1 MSCARTSLIALGGLI
16 LSHPA
21 VAIAADEVATSST
34 ALDHPPT
41 GSTAGVPLAAVAAA
55 QQPVQRLNP
64 TGRDIPMGGPL
75 LDNGFVLG
83 DLSYTLTTDDRILVD
98 AKMLLPMLRG
108 VLTADALEQLST
120 TIGDRYNISTLELG
134 DLGVRL
140 TYDSSNFGLRLD
152 IDPELRPRQMISLS
166 GGMDILSGPIVPAA
180 NFSAYVTAA
189 INADYVHKGGDT
201 GFSTPNIV
209 LDSAARFG
217 GLVLESEASIQSR
230 FRREGTRLVYDDL
243 SRTARYTAGDLQPIS
258 RGFSG
263 ASPMAGASIVRVYAD
278 LEPQRNIQ
286 PRGQRSFTLTRPST
300 IETIV
305 NGQTVQ
311 QTRLNPGTYDI
322 GDFPFAQGSN
332 DVRLIIRDDTG
343 REEVVSFSLNFDRT
357 LLAAGLTEFGVYAGV
372 EAPFSLNGRSYSK
385 RPAFSG
391 FYRRG
396 VTDELTAGANFQVT
410 NKGGVAGAEIVWAAP
425 LGTLAFNLA
434 GSKTETVGS
443 GYAVNVGYEFTQ
455 LGTNNN
461 SRSLT
466 ATLQSVSRKF
476 ASPGALTANNPFAY
490 EFGATFSQ
498 SLGAKHYVTADAFYS
513 VGRDNNSDQASF
525 RATHGW
531 RPNQRLLLTTEA
543 SYEDRQQRSGFG
555 LRFSLTYR
563 FDRKSSATADFD
575 TRRER
580 ARVGYQRS
588 EGTGVGSYNGSVNV
602 DRVEDS
608 VGANAN
614 FSMILNRAEVG
625 AAHLTSF
632 SNSGQIVDQRTS
644 LRTAF
649 SLAYADGSVAL
660 SRPIY
665 DSFAIVKTHESLGK
679 TPVYLDPRKDEY
691 TARSGLFG
699 GAVMPELNAHT
710 PRQLSYD
717 APGAPAGYDLGT
729 GVLQFQPPYRSGH
742 VVEIGSDYFI
752 SYMGQLLDGRGEPV
766 SLVAGYAYEEAL
778 PDREP
783 VRMFTNKSGRFAV
796 QGLRPGRWRIEMP
809 TPNGKAIYRIEI
821 PAASTGMERGGVL
834 EPEERK

>member
-1 MSCARTSLIALGGLI
+1 M
-16 LSHPA
+16 SHPA
-21 VAIAADEVATSST
+21 VASATDGLIADANSLGLPPVGAAGSVPIAAA
-34 ALDHPPT
+34 
-41 GSTAGVPLAAVAAA
+41 AAA
-55 QQPVQRLNP
+55 QQPAQRLNP

-75 LDNGFVLG
+75 VDNGFVLG

-98 AKMLLPMLRG
+98 TKMLLPMLRG
-108 VLTADALEQLST
+108 VLTTDALATLSAA
-120 TIGDRYNISTLELG
+120 IGDRYNISTTELG

-140 TYDSSNFGLRLD
+140 FYDPSNFGLRLD
-152 IDPELRPRQMISLS
+152 IAPELRPRQMISLS
-166 GGMDILSGPIVPAA
+166 GGIDSLSGPIIPPA
-180 NFSAYVTAA
+180 NFSAYVTAGV
-189 INADYVHKGGDT
+189 NADYVHKGGDT
-201 GFSTPNIV
+201 GFSTPNIL
-209 LDSAARFG
+209 LDGAARLG
-217 GLVLESEASIQSR
+217 GFVLESEASIQR
-230 FRREGTRLVYDDL
+230 MFRREGTRLVYDDL

-286 PRGQRSFTLTRPST
+286 PRGQRSFTLSRPST
-300 IETIV
+300 VEAIV

-332 DVRLIIRDDTG
+332 DVRLVIRDDAG
-343 REEVVSFSLNFDRT
+343 REQVISFSLNFDRT
-357 LLAAGLTEFGVYAGV
+357 LLAAGLTEFGVYVGV
-372 EAPFSLNGRSYSK
+372 EAPFSLSGRNYSK
-385 RPAFSG
+385 RPTFSG

-396 VTDELTAGANFQVT
+396 LTDELTAGGNFQVT

-434 GSKTETVGS
+434 GSKTEAVGS

-466 ATLQSVSRKF
+466 ATVQTTSRKF
-476 ASPGALTANNPFAY
+476 ATPGALTANNPYAY

-498 SLGAKHYVTADAFYS
+498 SLGAKHYVSADAFYS
-513 VGRDNNSDQASF
+513 VGRDNNDNQMSF

-555 LRFSLTYR
+555 VRMSLTYR
-563 FDRKSSATADFD
+563 FDRKSSASADFD
-575 TRRER
+575 SRRER

-588 EGTGVGSYNGSVNV
+588 DGTGVGSYNASVNV

-614 FSMILNRAEVG
+614 FNMVLNRADVG
-625 AAHLTSF
+625 ASHLTSF
-632 SNSGQIVDQRTS
+632 TNSGQIVDQRTS

-665 DSFAIVKTHESLGK
+665 DSFAIVKTHKSLGK
-679 TPVYLDPRKDEY
+679 APIYLDPRKDEY

-717 APGAPAGYDLGT
+717 APGAPSGYDLGT
-729 GVLQFQPPYRSGH
+729 GILQFVPPYRSGH

-752 SYMGQLLDGRGEPV
+752 SYMGQLLDARGEPV

-783 VRMFTNKSGRFAV
+783 VRMFTNRAGRFAV

-809 TPNGKAIYRIEI
+809 TPNGTAIYRIEI
-821 PAASTGMERGGVL
+821 PAGSTGMERGGVL

>member
-1 MSCARTSLIALGGLI
+1 M
-16 LSHPA
+16 SHP
-21 VAIAADEVATSST
+21 
-34 ALDHPPT
+34 
-41 GSTAGVPLAAVAAA
+41 TAGVAAGELAPGANARGTPPASPAGGLPLAVVAAA
-55 QQPVQRLNP
+55 QQPAQRLNP

-75 LDNGFVLG
+75 MDNGFVLG
-83 DLSYTLTTDDRILVD
+83 DISYTLTTDDRILVD
-98 AKMLLPMLRG
+98 TKMLLPMLQR
-108 VLTADALEQLST
+108 VLTADTLQKLAAA
-120 TIGDRYNISTLELG
+120 IGDRHSISTVELA
-134 DLGVRL
+134 DLGLRL
-140 TYDSSNFGLRLD
+140 TYDPSNFGLRLD
-152 IDPELRPRQMISLS
+152 VEPDMRPRQMISVS
-166 GGMDILSGPIVPAA
+166 GGIDPLSGPIVPAA

-189 INADYVHKGGDT
+189 INSDYVHKGSDT
-201 GFSTPNIV
+201 GFSTPNII
-209 LDSAARFG
+209 LDSAARLG
-217 GLVLESEASIQSR
+217 GFVLENEANIQRR

-243 SRTARYTAGDLQPIS
+243 RRTARYTAGDLQPIS

-357 LLAAGLTEFGVYAGV
+357 LLASGLTEFGLYAGV
-372 EAPFSLNGRSYSK
+372 EAPFSLNGRRYSD
-385 RPAFSG
+385 RPVFSG

-396 VTDELTAGANFQVT
+396 LTDELTAGGNFQLT

-434 GSKTETVGS
+434 GSKNEATGS
-443 GYAVNVGYEFTQ
+443 GYAFNAGYEFTQ
-455 LGTNNN
+455 LGSNNN
-461 SRSLT
+461 ARSLT
-466 ATLQSVSRKF
+466 ATFQTISKKF
-476 ASPGALTANNPFAY
+476 ATPGAITANNPFAY

-498 SLGAKHYVTADAFYS
+498 SFGPEHYVTADAFYS
-513 VGRDNNSDQASF
+513 VGRGNNPNQSSF

-555 LRFSLTYR
+555 VRFSLTYR
-563 FDRKSSATADFD
+563 FDRKSSATADVD

-580 ARVGYQRS
+580 ARLSYQRS
-588 EGTGVGSYNGSVNV
+588 SGTGVGSYNGSVSI

-614 FSMILNRAEVG
+614 FSMIANRAEFG

-632 SNSGQIVDQRTS
+632 SNSGRIIDQRTS
-644 LRTAF
+644 LRSAF
-649 SLAYADGSVAL
+649 SLAYADGTVAL

-665 DSFAIVKTHESLGK
+665 DSFAILKTHDTLGK
-679 TPVYLDPRKDEY
+679 TPVYIDRRKDEY
-691 TARSGLFG
+691 VARSGAFG
-699 GAVMPELNAHT
+699 GAVMPELSAHT
-710 PRQLSYD
+710 PRLLSYD
-717 APGAPAGYDLGT
+717 VPEAPAGYDVGS

-742 VVEIGSDYFI
+742 VIEVGSDYFI

-766 SLVAGYAYEEAL
+766 SLVAGYAYEDAL
-778 PDREP
+778 PDRAP
-783 VRMFTNKSGRFAV
+783 IRMFTNRSGRFAI

-809 TPNGKAIYRIEI
+809 TANGTAIYRIEI

-834 EPEERK
+834 EPEEPK

>member
-1 MSCARTSLIALGGLI
+1 M
-16 LSHPA
+16 SHPA
-21 VAIAADEVATSST
+21 AGMATRDVAPGVSTPSAPPSGAA
-34 ALDHPPT
+34 
-41 GSTAGVPLAAVAAA
+41 PLGLLAVA

-75 LDNGFVLG
+75 VDNGFILG
-83 DLSYTLTTDDRILVD
+83 DVSYTLTADDRILVD
-98 AKMLLPMLRG
+98 AKTLLPMLQRILTTD
-108 VLTADALEQLST
+108 VLQQLIAA
-120 TIGDRYNISTLELG
+120 IGDRNAISTTELA

-152 IDPELRPRQMISLS
+152 IDPALRPRQMISVS
-166 GGMDILSGPIVPAA
+166 GGIDPLSGPIVAPA

-189 INADYVHKGGDT
+189 INADYVHKGDDT
-201 GFSTPNIV
+201 GLSTPNIV
-209 LDSAARFG
+209 LDSAARLG
-217 GLVLESEASIQSR
+217 GFVLENEASVQRR

-243 SRTARYTAGDLQPIS
+243 RRTARYTAGDLQPIS

-343 REEVVSFSLNFDRT
+343 REQVVSFSLNFDRT
-357 LLAAGLTEFGVYAGV
+357 LLAAGLTEFGLYAGV
-372 EAPFSLNGRSYSK
+372 EAPFSLNGRSYSD
-385 RPAFSG
+385 RPVASG

-396 VTDELTAGANFQVT
+396 LTDELTAGGNFQLSD
-410 NKGGVAGAEIVWAAP
+410 KGGVAGAEIVWAAP

-434 GSKTETVGS
+434 GSKNDGVGS
-443 GYAVNVGYEFTQ
+443 GYAFNAGYEFTR
-455 LGTNNN
+455 LGSDNN

-466 ATLQSVSRKF
+466 ATFQTISRKF
-476 ASPGALTANNPFAY
+476 ATPGAMVANNPFAY

-498 SLGAKHYVTADAFYS
+498 SLGAEHYVTADAFYS
-513 VGRDNNSDQASF
+513 VGRGNTPNQSSF

-555 LRFSLTYR
+555 VRFSLTYR
-563 FDRKSSATADFD
+563 FDRKSSATADLD
-575 TRRER
+575 SRRER
-580 ARVGYQRS
+580 ARISYQRS
-588 EGTGVGSYNGSVNV
+588 SGTGVGSYNGSVSI
-602 DRVEDS
+602 DRVENS

-614 FSMILNRAEVG
+614 FNMIANRAEIG
-625 AAHLTSF
+625 ASHLTSF
-632 SNSGQIVDQRTS
+632 SNSGRITDQRTS
-644 LRTAF
+644 LRGAF
-649 SLAYADGSVAL
+649 SLAYADGTVAV

-679 TPVYLDPRKDEY
+679 AAVYLDPRKEEY
-691 TARSGLFG
+691 TARSGILG

-710 PRQLSYD
+710 PRLMSYD
-717 APGAPAGYDLGT
+717 VPDAQAGYDLGT
-729 GVLQFQPPYRSGH
+729 GILQFQPPYRSGH

-752 SYMGQLLDGRGEPV
+752 SYMAQLLDGRGDPV
-766 SLVAGYAYEEAL
+766 SLVAGYAYEEAA

-783 VRMFTNKSGRFAV
+783 IRMFTNRAGRFAV

-809 TPNGKAIYRIEI
+809 TANGTAVYRIEI
-821 PAASTGMERGGVL
+821 PAGSTGMERGGVL

>member
-1 MSCARTSLIALGGLI
+1 
-16 LSHPA
+16 
-21 VAIAADEVATSST
+21 
-34 ALDHPPT
+34 
-41 GSTAGVPLAAVAAA
+41 
-55 QQPVQRLNP
+55 
-64 TGRDIPMGGPL
+64 MGGPL
-75 LDNGFVLG
+75 VDNGFVLG

-98 AKMLLPMLRG
+98 TKMLLPMLRG
-108 VLTADALEQLST
+108 VLTTDALATLSAA
-120 TIGDRYNISTLELG
+120 IGDRYNISTTELG

-140 TYDSSNFGLRLD
+140 FYDPSNFGLRLD
-152 IDPELRPRQMISLS
+152 IAPELRPRQMISLS
-166 GGMDILSGPIVPAA
+166 GGIDSLSGPIIPPA
-180 NFSAYVTAA
+180 NFSAYVTAGV
-189 INADYVHKGGDT
+189 NADYVHKGGDT
-201 GFSTPNIV
+201 GFSTPNIL
-209 LDSAARFG
+209 LDGAARLG
-217 GLVLESEASIQSR
+217 GFVLESEASIQR
-230 FRREGTRLVYDDL
+230 MFRREGTRLVYDDL

-286 PRGQRSFTLTRPST
+286 PRGQRSFTLSRPST
-300 IETIV
+300 VEAIV

-332 DVRLIIRDDTG
+332 DVRLVIRDNAG
-343 REEVVSFSLNFDRT
+343 REQVISFSLNFDRT
-357 LLAAGLTEFGVYAGV
+357 LLAAGLTEFGVYVGV
-372 EAPFSLNGRSYSK
+372 EAPFSLSGRNYSK
-385 RPAFSG
+385 RPTFSG

-396 VTDELTAGANFQVT
+396 LTDELTAGGNFQVT

-434 GSKTETVGS
+434 GSKTEAVGS

-466 ATLQSVSRKF
+466 ATVQTTSRKF
-476 ASPGALTANNPFAY
+476 ATPGALTANNPYAY

-498 SLGAKHYVTADAFYS
+498 SLGAKHYVSADAFYS
-513 VGRDNNSDQASF
+513 VGRDNNDNQMSF

-555 LRFSLTYR
+555 VRMSLTYR
-563 FDRKSSATADFD
+563 FDRKSSASADFD
-575 TRRER
+575 SRRER

-588 EGTGVGSYNGSVNV
+588 DGTGVGSYNASVNV

-614 FSMILNRAEVG
+614 FNMVLNRADVG
-625 AAHLTSF
+625 ASHLTSF
-632 SNSGQIVDQRTS
+632 TNSGQIVDQRTS

-665 DSFAIVKTHESLGK
+665 DSFAIVKTHKSLGK
-679 TPVYLDPRKDEY
+679 APIYLDPRKDEY

-717 APGAPAGYDLGT
+717 APGAPSGYDLGT
-729 GVLQFQPPYRSGH
+729 GILQFVPPYRSGH

-752 SYMGQLLDGRGEPV
+752 SYMGQLLDARGEPV

-783 VRMFTNKSGRFAV
+783 VRMFTNRAGRFAV

-809 TPNGKAIYRIEI
+809 TPNGTAIYRIEI
-821 PAASTGMERGGVL
+821 PAGSTGMERGGVL

>member
-1 MSCARTSLIALGGLI
+1 MVANEAASGANAPAL
-16 LSHPA
+16 
-21 VAIAADEVATSST
+21 
-34 ALDHPPT
+34 PPT
-41 GSTAGVPLAAVAAA
+41 GPAGGLPLGAVAAL
-55 QQPVQRLNP
+55 QQPAQRLNP

-75 LDNGFVLG
+75 LDDSFVLG
-83 DLSYTLTTDDRILVD
+83 DISYTLTTDDRILVD
-98 AKMLLPMLRG
+98 AKMLLPMLQRI
-108 VLTADALEQLST
+108 LTEEALQQLAAA
-120 TIGDRYNISTLELG
+120 IGDRNDISTVELG

-140 TYDSSNFGLRLD
+140 TYDSSNFGLRLNVA
-152 IDPELRPRQMISLS
+152 PNLRPRQMISVS
-166 GGMDILSGPIVPAA
+166 GMVDPLSGPIVPVAD
-180 NFSAYVTAA
+180 FSAYVTAA
-189 INADYVHKGGDT
+189 VNADYVHKGGNT
-201 GFSTPNIV
+201 GFATPNII
-209 LDSAARFG
+209 LDSAARLG
-217 GLVLESEASIQSR
+217 GFVLESEASIQGQ

-243 SRTARYTAGDLQPIS
+243 RRTARYTAGDLQPIS

-372 EAPFSLNGRSYSK
+372 EAPFSLNGRRYSD
-385 RPAFSG
+385 RPVFSG

-396 VTDELTAGANFQVT
+396 LTDELTAGGNFQVT

-434 GSKTETVGS
+434 GSKTEAVGS

-466 ATLQSVSRKF
+466 ATFQTLSRKF
-476 ASPGALTANNPFAY
+476 ATPGALIANNPFVY

-498 SLGAKHYVTADAFYS
+498 SLGAKHYVSADAFYS
-513 VGRDNNSDQASF
+513 VGRDSNADQVSF

-563 FDRKSSATADFD
+563 FDRKSSATADVD
-575 TRRER
+575 SRRER
-580 ARVGYQRS
+580 ARLSYQRS
-588 EGTGVGSYNGSVNV
+588 NGTGVGSYNGSVSV

-614 FSMILNRAEVG
+614 FSMIANRAEIG

-632 SNSGQIVDQRTS
+632 SNSGKIVDQRTS

-649 SLAYADGSVAL
+649 SLAYADGTVAL

-665 DSFAIVKTHESLGK
+665 DSFAIVKAHESLGK
-679 TPVYLDPRKDEY
+679 TPIYLDPRKDEY
-691 TARSGLFG
+691 IARSGAFG

-710 PRQLSYD
+710 PRLLSYD

-729 GVLQFQPPYRSGH
+729 GILQFVPPYRSGS

-783 VRMFTNKSGRFAV
+783 VRMFTNRSGRFAV

-809 TPNGKAIYRIEI
+809 TPNGTAIYRIAI